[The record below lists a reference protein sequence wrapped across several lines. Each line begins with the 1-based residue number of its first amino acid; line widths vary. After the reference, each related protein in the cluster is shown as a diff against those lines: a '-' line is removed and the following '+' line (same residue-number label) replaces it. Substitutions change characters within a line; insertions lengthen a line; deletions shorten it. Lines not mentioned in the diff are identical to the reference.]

1 MRIYISLK
9 VLEDS
14 SRNLERSDILK
25 ISIRLIFIFS
35 ILVALTFL
43 LVGCSG
49 GYPYE
54 KGRTV
59 MKNISIDKSTSVGDL
74 KKTGWQLAIQE
85 DTFSEDKKLTMKV
98 LSELETKDYQNAD
111 FAFYGTPVEITLNDQ
126 EHTRLD
132 VPVSITLQIPKE
144 HLRDLVAEELFF
156 ASYYNG
162 EWEYLLPD
170 SINLDNGT
178 ATIKVHHFSFWAFGR
193 PSEEKQIETY
203 AKNLA
208 ALQWDNQNR
217 SLKIK
222 DALTRQYDDLFK
234 SMGVNSDSL
243 CGQLTADMLSALEDA
258 TIDSSGIA
266 PIDALAQL
274 ANAASKGQSGMD
286 EYRNKYLE
294 LTGKMICHVM
304 EKSPE
309 KFSSYANVLGGLGTV
324 AGAMSE
330 GDTEGAL
337 RGVADM
343 LRGSDPIVAVADTA
357 LTFIKDSME
366 NAVDIW
372 GQGELEKGYQVY
384 IGGAAGRWGS
394 DSGLDGDID
403 AVFITMGGGERE
415 FTRKIVKRYCDKY
428 GIKEDNLTQEERD
441 NIVDNAKIAL
451 QRKFDERKI
460 SEPAIEEIKQ
470 KEQAFIAEL
479 KADGLLDAY
488 SYEKYF
494 GMDKG
499 VEYSIGD
506 RLAKLYKI
514 RNLVLSYVD
523 KDKVQNLTDKQI
535 AILIRQWILYS
546 EKKDRAGF
554 FKYMRDSEFIVEPL
568 IKDPVYAWV
577 FEKAINFDKQKE
589 LKEANEQGARDQTYQ
604 YAWSSREGVYEYT
617 QTYIGDDDSW
627 YDPPKLNG
635 ETYTARCTWTIPP
648 TTIKAGETITLDFN
662 LSFTS
667 HDLSFFTGNAYANA
681 DIDNP
686 DIGIGTVTGGNIN
699 LVNKDGKSSFM
710 ISTYKTVQVYSL
722 SDTVT
727 AVAPAGREEGDK
739 IAIRTSFNGYGQ
751 GTAYVYVW
759 TRTE

>member
-1 MRIYISLK
+1 MSKNIKLI
-9 VLEDS
+9 VLIC
-14 SRNLERSDILK
+14 ILMV
-25 ISIRLIFIFS
+25 LFIP
-35 ILVALTFL
+35 LVA
-43 LVGCSG
+43 CSG

-54 KGRTV
+54 KGTSIE
-59 MKNISIDKSTSVGDL
+59 KNISTDKSASVGDL
-74 KKTGWQLAIQE
+74 KKTGWQLAISE
-85 DTFSEDKKLTMKV
+85 NTFSEDKKLIMKV
-98 LSELETKDYQNAD
+98 LSESEAMNYQND
-111 FAFYGTPVEITLNDQ
+111 EFNFYGTPVGITINDQ
-126 EHTRLD
+126 EHVRLD
-132 VPVSITLQIPKE
+132 VPVAITLQIPEK
-144 HLRDLVAEELFF
+144 HMKDLAAEKLFF
-156 ASYYNG
+156 ATYNNG
-162 EWEYLLPD
+162 EWEYFLPD
-170 SINLDNGT
+170 SIDIDKGT
-178 ATIKVHHFSFWAFGR
+178 ATIEVYHFSFWAFGE

-208 ALQWDNQNR
+208 TLQWDSQNR
-217 SLKIK
+217 SQKIK

-337 RGVADM
+337 RGVADI
-343 LRGSDPIVAVADTA
+343 LRGSNPIVAVADTA

-366 NAVDIW
+366 SAVDIW

-415 FTRKIVKRYCDKY
+415 FTRKIVKKYCEKY
-428 GIKEDNLTQEERD
+428 GINEEKLTQEERD
-441 NIVDNAKIAL
+441 NIVNNAKKAL
-451 QRKFDERKI
+451 QRKFDERKV
-460 SEPAIEEIKQ
+460 SEPAIAELQK

-479 KADGLLDAY
+479 KAEGLLAAY
-488 SYEKYF
+488 SYKKFF

-499 VEYSIGD
+499 VEYNVGD

-514 RNLVLSYVD
+514 RNIVLGYVD
-523 KDKVQNLTDKQI
+523 KDKVQDLTDKQI
-535 AILIRQWILYS
+535 VRLINQWMSYS

-554 FKYMRDSEFIVEPL
+554 FKYMRDSKYIVEPL

-577 FEKAINFDKQKE
+577 FEKAINFDSQKE
-589 LKEANEQGARDQTYQ
+589 LKDQNEQGARNETYQ
-604 YAWSSREGVYEYT
+604 YAWSSKEGVYEYT
-617 QTYIGDDDSW
+617 MTYIGDDDSW
-627 YDPPKLNG
+627 YDPPRQNG
-635 ETYTARCTWTIPP
+635 ETYTARCTWSIPP
-648 TTIKAGETITLDFN
+648 KTFKAGDTITLDFE
-662 LSFTS
+662 LSFS
-667 HDLSFFTGNAYANA
+667 NHDLSYFTGNATTSA
-681 DIDNP
+681 DFDDP
-686 DIGIGTVTGGNIN
+686 EIGIGYVTGTNIDF
-699 LVNKDGKSSFM
+699 VNKDGKSSFK
-710 ISTYKTVQVYSL
+710 IDTYPTVQVYSI

-727 AVAPAGREEGDK
+727 AVAPTGREVGDK
-739 IAIRTSFNGYGQ
+739 IAIRTAFNGYAQ

-759 TRTE
+759 TRIE